1 MGGAV
6 KEGIETAY
14 GAYNFYQDRKSAK
27 KELKNIEVEHG
38 LKQRQML
45 NVLEK
50 DLASRR
56 ARLGGQGIGNSNS
69 FDALQKRT
77 ANEAYLNIVQDD
89 ISKKSQKDSI
99 KKTYR
104 KNRDQ
109 FVYDNS
115 TKAMGYTKLLS

>member
-1 MGGAV
+1 
-6 KEGIETAY
+6 
-14 GAYNFYQDRKSAK
+14 
-27 KELKNIEVEHG
+27 
-38 LKQRQML
+38 ML

-109 FVYDNS
+109 FVYDNA